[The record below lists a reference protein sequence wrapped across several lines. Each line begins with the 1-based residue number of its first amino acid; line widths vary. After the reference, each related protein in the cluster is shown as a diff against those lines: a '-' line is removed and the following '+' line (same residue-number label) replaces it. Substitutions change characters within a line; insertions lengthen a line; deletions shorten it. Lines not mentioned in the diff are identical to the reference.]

1 MLGNKKITVL
11 GAGMVGR
18 TIARELAKQHRVTSI
33 DFSSENLRK
42 LTEKD
47 AAITCI
53 PADLSHADTNFRK
66 LLSDADLVISAVR
79 VFLGYQVMEKIIL
92 CGKNVVDI
100 SFFPESISPLHQ
112 LAIEKNVTAVMDC
125 GVAPGMSNLI
135 LGQYKE

>member
-18 TIARELAKQHRVTSI
+18 TITRELAKQHRVTSI

-66 LLSDADLVISAVR
+66 LLSAADVVMSAVPG
-79 VFLGYQVMEKIIL
+79 FLGYQV
-92 CGKNVVDI
+92 
-100 SFFPESISPLHQ
+100 
-112 LAIEKNVTAVMDC
+112 
-125 GVAPGMSNLI
+125 
-135 LGQYKE
+135 